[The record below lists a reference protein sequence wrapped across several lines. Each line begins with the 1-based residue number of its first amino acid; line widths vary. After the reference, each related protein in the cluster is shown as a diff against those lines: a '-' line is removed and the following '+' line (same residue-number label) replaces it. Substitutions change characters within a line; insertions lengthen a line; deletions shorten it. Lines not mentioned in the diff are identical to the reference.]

1 MQLAGKRAT
10 DFLVAI
16 AGLTVLAPLMAA
28 VAVAIRLSMGSPV
41 LFRQQ
46 RPGLNESLFTV
57 CKFRTMTDA
66 RDENGQPLPDWER
79 MPRLGKALRD
89 LSIDELPQLWNVVKG
104 DMSLVGPR
112 PLITD
117 YLQHYNA
124 FQRRRHEV
132 KPGITGLA
140 QVNGRNA
147 LTWEQKFELDVW
159 YVDHWSL
166 LMDVKIL
173 VRTVREVLNR
183 TGITPPG
190 PPTDFTFRGSG
201 ANRPQAVKTS

>member
-1 MQLAGKRAT
+1 MQLAAKRAT